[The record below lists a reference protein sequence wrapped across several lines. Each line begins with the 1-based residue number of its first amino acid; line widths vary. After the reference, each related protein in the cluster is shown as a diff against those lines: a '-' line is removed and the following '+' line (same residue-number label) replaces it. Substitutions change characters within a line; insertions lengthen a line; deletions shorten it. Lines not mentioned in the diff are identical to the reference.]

1 MEKKGNFLAGLAI
14 MVGLI
19 CVALSIPRAVK
30 VMNESK
36 RNVSVRGLC
45 EREVMADKV
54 IWPLQYSIAGD
65 DLASLYKQM
74 EANDAAIK
82 SFLKKGGIEDAE
94 ITVSAPNVSD
104 VFTQEYGG
112 NNRRFRY
119 VLKSTST
126 VSTGKVEKVLAL
138 MSSQSDL
145 LRSGITLESG
155 WEARPTFSFEGLNE
169 IKPEMIEEA
178 TKNARASAQKFA
190 DDSGSRLG
198 KIREAN
204 QGYFTIEDRDSNT
217 PQIKRVRVVTNVN
230 YQLTR

>member
-1 MEKKGNFLAGLAI
+1 
-14 MVGLI
+14 MVGL
-19 CVALSIPRAVK
+19 VAVAISIPQAVR
-30 VMNESK
+30 VLNAAS

-65 DLASLYKQM
+65 DLTALYKQM
-74 EANDAAIK
+74 EANDAAIRR
-82 SFLKKGGIEDAE
+82 FLNNGGIENGE
-94 ITVSAPNVSD
+94 ITTSAPNVSD

-119 VLKSTST
+119 VIKSTTT
-126 VSTGKVEKVLAL
+126 VSTGKVDKVLEL
-138 MSSQSDL
+138 MGHQSDL

-155 WEARPTFSFEGLNE
+155 WDSRPTFSFESLND

-198 KIREAN
+198 KIRNAN

-217 PQIKRVRVVTNVN
+217 PQIRV
-230 YQLTR
+230 L